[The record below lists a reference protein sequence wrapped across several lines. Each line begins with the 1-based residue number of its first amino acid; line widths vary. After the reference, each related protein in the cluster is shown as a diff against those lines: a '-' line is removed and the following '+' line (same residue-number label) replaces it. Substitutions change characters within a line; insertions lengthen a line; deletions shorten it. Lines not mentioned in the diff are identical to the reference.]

1 MTTKRDED
9 EIEASKAP
17 LIEHI
22 RELRTRLIKSL
33 IALLIC
39 FFLCFYFARDIFN
52 ILVWPFERAAGVD
65 QHVEL
70 IYTAPQ
76 EYFFTQIKLALFG
89 AFFIAFPVIA
99 TQLYMFVA
107 PGLYRHERQAF
118 LPFLVAT
125 PILFLMGA
133 MLVYFFVM
141 PVMMKFFLGMQQAG
155 GDGQAAISLLP
166 RVSEYLGLIMTLIF
180 AFGITFQLPVVLT
193 LLARVGM
200 ITEQTLK
207 DKRRYAIVLA
217 FVAAAVLTPPDPMSQ
232 ILLAIPTL
240 LLYEASI
247 IAVRIMKKRDSAR
260 EAEAAAETDA

>member
-1 MTTKRDED
+1 MTTKRDEA

-22 RELRTRLIKSL
+22 KELRTRLIKSL
-33 IALLIC
+33 IAILIC
-39 FFLCFYFARDIFN
+39 FLLCFYFARDIFN

-76 EYFFTQIKLALFG
+76 EYFFTQVKLAMFG
-89 AFFIAFPVIA
+89 AFFIAFPVLA
-99 TQLYMFVA
+99 TQIYMFVA

-125 PILFLMGA
+125 PILFFMGA

-141 PVMMKFFLGMQQAG
+141 PVMMKFFLGMQQEAG
-155 GDGQAAISLLP
+155 EGQAQISLLP

-180 AFGITFQLPVVLT
+180 AFGITFQLPVILT
-193 LLARVGM
+193 LLARIGVT
-200 ITEQTLK
+200 TEEGLK
-207 DKRRYAIVLA
+207 SKRRYAIVLS
-217 FVAAAVLTPPDPMSQ
+217 FVAAAILTR
-232 ILLAIPTL
+232 PTRCRRSCWRSRPCCSTRRPSSPC
-240 LLYEASI
+240 AS
-247 IAVRIMKKRDSAR
+247 
-260 EAEAAAETDA
+260 